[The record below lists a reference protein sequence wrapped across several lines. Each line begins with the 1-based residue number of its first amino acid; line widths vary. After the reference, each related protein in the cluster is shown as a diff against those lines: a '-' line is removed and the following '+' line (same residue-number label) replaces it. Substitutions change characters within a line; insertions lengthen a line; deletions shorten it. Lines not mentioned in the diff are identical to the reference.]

1 MRKQM
6 KTKGSKMNASKV
18 FSALLV
24 SALIVTSSTA
34 IGATPPQRNITS
46 IGYVTSRADWEDPS
60 KSTEW
65 FTPGLWNTLPVSG
78 DIARIMS
85 GASTKTAYLK
95 LDAGHVITN
104 VTINCPAQGSLRLDI
119 NEGAVMQSGSVYV
132 STDTINYG
140 AYTKQY
146 GLFCI
151 QGGTVTNST
160 VWVTQSPN
168 AHGTARLTSGE
179 WFAKSSMYLGNYETS
194 TARVQIVNGRLTN
207 KGKTNL
213 TAYNSRFDIE
223 GGTVV
228 FSNQVYFSGYNN
240 EMRISGGDVLL
251 AGMDDP
257 TADQKYS
264 ATLHM
269 RGKPG
274 GTNSFI
280 VTGGRVRITSLR
292 SGQYPG
298 LVFSESS
305 GTKEGPGYCRYLQS
319 GGIVT
324 NGIVCY
330 AMSKYDH
337 APRVE
342 ISGGI
347 FHVVNAVNL
356 NNQGE
361 FAVRGT
367 PEVSIN
373 SYADN
378 SGLLFD
384 FTIDRRGLAPV
395 IVRNGKMG
403 ASTRILLSPE
413 AGFQLTHTN
422 RFALYAAPA
431 GTTLTTATPSSTK
444 PDPKLWTLGKF
455 TGEQRWGATLAD
467 AGEVS
472 CNGVPFAATPRGWAK
487 LPLRKWGERQ
497 DIRARLSLVAPTPE
511 ATLDADGIAARLCAA
526 GYTNT
531 VAEATEDGATL
542 VIPLESSE
550 FAGNGEGERLLFDF
564 TSIDGYLGAKNNA
577 VTTNA
582 LVTAVEMDWK
592 KSGLILIVQ

>member
-1 MRKQM
+1 
-6 KTKGSKMNASKV
+6 MNASKV

-34 IGATPPQRNITS
+34 IGANRDLKTTS
-46 IGYVTSRADWEDPS
+46 GFFVTSRADWEDPS

-65 FTPGLWNTLPVSG
+65 FTPGLWDTLPVAG
-78 DIARIMS
+78 DLARTMNGS
-85 GASTKTAYLK
+85 SKKTAYLR

-104 VTINCPAQGSLRLDI
+104 VTIDCPAKGSLRLDI
-119 NEGAVMQSGSVYV
+119 NEGAVMCSGSVYV
-132 STDTINYG
+132 STDTYLPSTYG
-140 AYTKQY
+140 SSKYQY

-151 QGGTVTNST
+151 QGGTVTNSA
-160 VWVTQSPN
+160 VGVTLSPN
-168 AHGTARLTSGE
+168 AHGTARMTSGE
-179 WFAKSSMYLGNYETS
+179 WVTGSMSLGSYNTS
-194 TARVQIVNGRLTN
+194 TAIVQIANGRLTN
-207 KGKTNL
+207 KGQTSL
-213 TAYNSRFDIE
+213 TAYNSCFEIE

-240 EMRISGGDVLL
+240 EMRISSGDVLL
-251 AGMDDP
+251 AGMDNPSD
-257 TADQKYS
+257 DQKYS
-264 ATLHM
+264 APLQM

-280 VTGGRVRITSLR
+280 VTGGRVRITSPR
-292 SGQYPG
+292 STRYPG
-298 LVFSESS
+298 LVFTEST

-319 GGIVT
+319 GGVVT
-324 NGIVCY
+324 NGIVFY
-330 AMSKYDH
+330 AMSKYDRV
-337 APRVE
+337 PRVE

-373 SYADN
+373 SYAN
-378 SGLLFD
+378 SGNLLFD

-395 IVRNGKMG
+395 IVRNGTMG

-487 LPLRKWGERQ
+487 LPPRKWGERQ
-497 DIRARLSLVAPTPE
+497 DIKARLSLVAPTPE

-564 TSIDGYLGAKNNA
+564 TSIDGYLGAKNNI

>member
-1 MRKQM
+1 
-6 KTKGSKMNASKV
+6 MNASKV

-34 IGATPPQRNITS
+34 IGASRDIKTTS
-46 IGYVTSRADWEDPS
+46 GFFVTSRADWEDPS

-65 FTPGLWNTLPVSG
+65 FTPGLWDTLPVAG
-78 DIARIMS
+78 DLARTMNGS
-85 GASTKTAYLK
+85 SKKTAYLR

-104 VTINCPAQGSLRLDI
+104 VTIDCPAKGSLRLDI
-119 NEGAVMQSGSVYV
+119 NEGAVMCSGSVYV
-132 STDTINYG
+132 STDTYMSSTY
-140 AYTKQY
+140 ASSKYQY

-151 QGGTVTNST
+151 QGGTVTNKT
-160 VWVTQSPN
+160 VGVTLSPN
-168 AHGTARLTSGE
+168 AHGTARMTSGE
-179 WFAKSSMYLGNYETS
+179 WVTGSMSLGSYNTS
-194 TARVQIVNGRLTN
+194 TAIVQIVDGRLTN
-207 KGKTNL
+207 KGQTSL

-240 EMRISGGDVLL
+240 EMRISSGDVLL

-324 NGIVCY
+324 NGIVYY

-487 LPLRKWGERQ
+487 LPPRKWGERQ
-497 DIRARLSLVAPTPE
+497 DIKARLSLVAPTPE

-564 TSIDGYLGAKNNA
+564 TSIDGYLGAKNNI